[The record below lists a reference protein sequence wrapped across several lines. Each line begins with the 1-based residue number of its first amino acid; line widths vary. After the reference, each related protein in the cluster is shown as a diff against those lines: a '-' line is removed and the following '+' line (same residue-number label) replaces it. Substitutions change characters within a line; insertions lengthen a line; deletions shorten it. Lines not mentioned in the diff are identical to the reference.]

1 MALRGWFED
10 NELTPNEWLDLL
22 FEYLRG
28 QDTDDIDRIYRRDE
42 AQELKEL
49 FTRYADGQASADEL
63 IAFELDFLKDIDG
76 VADWWDQTVSIVEAD
91 RIIETM
97 EGNPNWLQYLP
108 SPKGTKTT
116 EYLETAAMSFA
127 GATPTTPITT
137 VGNKQVVLRGG
148 AGVTIDIGNII
159 GGGAGYDGILDN
171 IVPYIPGISLPTFSW

>member
-10 NELTPNEWLDLL
+10 NELTPNEWLELL

-76 VADWWDQTVSIVEAD
+76 VAD
-91 RIIETM
+91 
-97 EGNPNWLQYLP
+97 
-108 SPKGTKTT
+108 
-116 EYLETAAMSFA
+116 
-127 GATPTTPITT
+127 
-137 VGNKQVVLRGG
+137 
-148 AGVTIDIGNII
+148 
-159 GGGAGYDGILDN
+159 
-171 IVPYIPGISLPTFSW
+171 